1 MRKRRISSCVQAI
14 GELAQM
20 VERPLSMREVPGSIP
35 GFSKGM
41 AGAFVLLM
49 STCFVFNFLLF
60 LLSVSFPY
68 LSTVT
73 VTYPGRDSCPPA
85 LNHCTQETLRE
96 IIEFCCST
104 VTLLFHG
111 TRGNVLGRYS
121 LSPTANER
129 RDNDHTIWKKPTER
143 RWSWIYT
150 DHLGRKYSRI
160 LGPWTLSAPRS
171 EQFSESVA
179 RGKLFAT
186 RNR

>member
-14 GELAQM
+14 GKLAQM
-20 VERPLSMREVPGSIP
+20 VERPFSMRDVPGSIP

-49 STCFVFNFLLF
+49 STCFVFNFLFF

-73 VTYPGRDSCPPA
+73 VTYTGRDSCPPA

-96 IIEFCCST
+96 IIVFCCST

-129 RDNDHTIWKKPTER
+129 HDNDLTI
-143 RWSWIYT
+143 
-150 DHLGRKYSRI
+150 
-160 LGPWTLSAPRS
+160 
-171 EQFSESVA
+171 
-179 RGKLFAT
+179 
-186 RNR
+186 